1 LKESQK
7 YLKEKNKVKER
18 RKYAKKERER
28 KRKTLHLLPLFH
40 IKNPSHSLT
49 TFKYHYP

>member
-1 LKESQK
+1 
-7 YLKEKNKVKER
+7 VKER